1 MGDVWIRTIS
11 QSLVRADRVTEIATS
26 RGSVH
31 DDQGYSLKVVA
42 DGRASILIDNS
53 DLVGTTSERL
63 EHARRMED
71 ALLLAMDAA
80 RGTNASVVIS
90 YEQDGERWILRP
102 ASEVAGEIEP

>member
-42 DGRASILIDNS
+42 DGKVSILIDNS
-53 DLVGTTSERL
+53 DLSGTTIERL

-80 RGTNASVVIS
+80 SGTSASVVIS
-90 YEQDGERWILRP
+90 YEKDGERWILRP
-102 ASEVAGEIEP
+102 ASELAGEIAP